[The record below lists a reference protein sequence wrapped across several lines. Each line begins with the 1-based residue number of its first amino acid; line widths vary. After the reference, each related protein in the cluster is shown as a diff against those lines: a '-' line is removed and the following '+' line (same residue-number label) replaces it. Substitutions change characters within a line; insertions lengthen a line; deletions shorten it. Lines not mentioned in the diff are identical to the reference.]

1 MTAFASRTAPKAR
14 PTSSTG
20 SEQSLQSRAAGLWQ
34 SITALG
40 RAMALATLLCVLAF
54 APTGWRELLA
64 GALLGVGM
72 LLLGL
77 LMSLGNLSC
86 SAETSL
92 DQGHLEVGGQAE
104 LILVLTNPGSRSTCR
119 GRIGLA
125 LGQGTVMAP
134 LPALTPGQ
142 SHQIRL
148 KLEARSRGVIDLG
161 PVTMEAGD
169 PLGLIRRRR
178 ILSGA
183 RKLYIHP
190 RTVALPPLEAGLER
204 DLEGDPG
211 PGIVDDDLEFHALRP
226 YVPGDDIKR
235 VHWLS
240 TARAGT
246 LMVRQY
252 EPTLRTRI
260 KLILDGQAISY
271 RSADEFELAVEI
283 YASLG
288 CRCLLDGRRLQAL
301 APEPDDPDAHGTTT
315 LPTEDPRSFLDACSA
330 IRPRQDS
337 YDKPD
342 LADAPEQTSLI
353 ILVTGPL
360 GDRQPSVL
368 ADGSAQ
374 NASPVMLLAADLD
387 AHPSLQMQPGLVSAV
402 VGNRKDLPIL
412 LENQP

>member
-1 MTAFASRTAPKAR
+1 MTAFARRPAPEEIPASSAGSRQGMRAQTAD
-14 PTSSTG
+14 
-20 SEQSLQSRAAGLWQ
+20 LWK
-34 SITALG
+34 SVTALG
-40 RAMALATLLCVLAF
+40 RAMALAALLCALAF
-54 APTGWRELLA
+54 VPTGWRELLA
-64 GALLGVGM
+64 GALLGAGM

-104 LILVLTNPGSRSTCR
+104 LILVLTNPGSRSTRR

-125 LGQGTVMAP
+125 LGQGAVMAP
-134 LPALTPGQ
+134 LPALAPGQ

-169 PLGLIRRRR
+169 PLGIIRRRR
-178 ILSGA
+178 ILAGA

-226 YVPGDDIKR
+226 YAPGDDMKR

-252 EPTLRTRI
+252 EPTLRTRTE
-260 KLILDGQAISY
+260 LILDGQAASY
-271 RSADEFELAVEI
+271 RNADEFELAVAI

-288 CRCLLDGRRLQAL
+288 CRCLLDGHRLQAL
-301 APEPDDPDAHGTTT
+301 APEPDNSDTHGTI

-330 IRPRQDS
+330 IHPRQDG
-337 YDKPD
+337 YDLLD
-342 LADAPEQTSLI
+342 RTDASKQISLT
-353 ILVTGPL
+353 ILVTGSL
-360 GDRQPSVL
+360 SDCQPSAL
-368 ADGSAQ
+368 MGESAQ
-374 NASPVMLLAADLD
+374 SASPVMLLAADLD
-387 AHPSLQMQPGLVSAV
+387 AHPSLQAQPGLVNTVLGSI
-402 VGNRKDLPIL
+402 RDLPIL

>member
-1 MTAFASRTAPKAR
+1 MTAFARRPAPEMRPASSAKSRQGIRAQTAD
-14 PTSSTG
+14 
-20 SEQSLQSRAAGLWQ
+20 LWQ
-34 SITALG
+34 SVTALG
-40 RAMALATLLCVLAF
+40 RAMALAALVCALAF
-54 APTGWRELLA
+54 VPTGWRELLA
-64 GALLGVGM
+64 GVLLGVGM

-104 LILVLTNPGSRSTCR
+104 LVLVLTNPGNRSTRR

-125 LGQGTVMAP
+125 LGQAAVMAP
-134 LPALTPGQ
+134 LPALAPGQ

-178 ILSGA
+178 ILAGT

-226 YVPGDDIKR
+226 YAPGDDMKR

-260 KLILDGQAISY
+260 ELILDGQAASY
-271 RSADEFELAVEI
+271 RNADEFELAVEI

-288 CRCLLDGRRLQAL
+288 CQCLLDGRRLQAL
-301 APEPDDPDAHGTTT
+301 APEPDDSDAHGTT

-330 IRPRQDS
+330 IHPRQGGYDS
-337 YDKPD
+337 LDRT
-342 LADAPEQTSLI
+342 DASERTSLT
-353 ILVTGPL
+353 ILVTGSM
-360 GDRQPSVL
+360 GDRQPSAL
-368 ADGSAQ
+368 MGESAQ
-374 NASPVMLLAADLD
+374 SASPVMLLAADLD
-387 AHPSLQMQPGLVSAV
+387 AHPSLQAQPGLVNAV
-402 VGNRKDLPIL
+402 LGSIRDLPIL

>member
-1 MTAFASRTAPKAR
+1 MTAFARRPAPDAR
-14 PTSSTG
+14 PASSA
-20 SEQSLQSRAAGLWQ
+20 ESRQGIRAQTADLWQ
-34 SITALG
+34 SVTALG
-40 RAMALATLLCVLAF
+40 WAMALAALVCALAF
-54 APTGWRELLA
+54 VPTGWRELLA
-64 GALLGVGM
+64 GVLLGVGM

-104 LILVLTNPGSRSTCR
+104 LVLVLTNPGNRSTRR
-119 GRIGLA
+119 GRIGLT
-125 LGQGTVMAP
+125 LGQAAVMAP
-134 LPALTPGQ
+134 LPALAPGQ
-142 SHQIRL
+142 NHQIRL

-178 ILSGA
+178 ILAGA

-226 YVPGDDIKR
+226 YAPGDDMKR

-252 EPTLRTRI
+252 EPTLRTRTE
-260 KLILDGQAISY
+260 LILDGQAASY
-271 RSADEFELAVEI
+271 RNADEFELAVEI

-288 CRCLLDGRRLQAL
+288 CRCLLDGRWLQAR
-301 APEPDDPDAHGTTT
+301 APEPDDSDAHGTT

-330 IRPRQDS
+330 IHPRQDG
-337 YDKPD
+337 YNLLDRI
-342 LADAPEQTSLI
+342 DASKQISLT
-353 ILVTGPL
+353 ILVTGSL
-360 GDRQPSVL
+360 GDHQSSTL
-368 ADGSAQ
+368 MGESAQ
-374 NASPVMLLAADLD
+374 SASPVMLLAADLD
-387 AHPSLQMQPGLVSAV
+387 AHPSLQTQPGLVNAV
-402 VGNRKDLPIL
+402 LGSIRDLPIL
-412 LENQP
+412 MENQP

>member
-1 MTAFASRTAPKAR
+1 MTAFARRPAPEMRPASSAESRQGIRAQTAD
-14 PTSSTG
+14 
-20 SEQSLQSRAAGLWQ
+20 LWQ
-34 SITALG
+34 SVTALG
-40 RAMALATLLCVLAF
+40 RAMALAALVCALAF
-54 APTGWRELLA
+54 VPTGWRELLA
-64 GALLGVGM
+64 GVLLGVGM

-92 DQGHLEVGGQAE
+92 NQGHLEVGGQAE
-104 LILVLTNPGSRSTCR
+104 LVLVLTNPGNRSTRR

-125 LGQGTVMAP
+125 LGQATVMAP
-134 LPALTPGQ
+134 LPALAPGQ
-142 SHQIRL
+142 NHQIRL

-169 PLGLIRRRR
+169 PFGLIRRRR
-178 ILSGA
+178 ILAGA

-226 YVPGDDIKR
+226 YAPGDDMKR

-252 EPTLRTRI
+252 EPTLRTRT
-260 KLILDGQAISY
+260 KLILDGQAASY
-271 RSADEFELAVEI
+271 RNADEFELAVEI
-283 YASLG
+283 YASMG
-288 CRCLLDGRRLQAL
+288 CQCLLDGRRLQAL
-301 APEPDDPDAHGTTT
+301 APEPDDSDAHGTT

-330 IRPRQDS
+330 IHPRQDG
-337 YDKPD
+337 YDLLD
-342 LADAPEQTSLI
+342 RTDASEQISLT
-353 ILVTGPL
+353 ILVTGST
-360 GDRQPSVL
+360 GDRQPSAL
-368 ADGSAQ
+368 MGESAQ
-374 NASPVMLLAADLD
+374 SASPVMLLAADLN
-387 AHPSLQMQPGLVSAV
+387 AHPSLQTQPGLVNAV
-402 VGNRKDLPIL
+402 LGSIRDLPIL
-412 LENQP
+412 LKNQP

>member
-1 MTAFASRTAPKAR
+1 MTAFARRPAPEAR
-14 PTSSTG
+14 PASSA
-20 SEQSLQSRAAGLWQ
+20 ESRQGIRAQTADLWQ
-34 SITALG
+34 SVTALG
-40 RAMALATLLCVLAF
+40 RAMALAALVCALAF
-54 APTGWRELLA
+54 VPTGWRELLA
-64 GALLGVGM
+64 GVLLGVGM

-92 DQGHLEVGGQAE
+92 DQGHLQVGGQAE
-104 LILVLTNPGSRSTCR
+104 LVLVLTNPGNRSTRR
-119 GRIGLA
+119 GRIGLT
-125 LGQGTVMAP
+125 LGQAAVMAP
-134 LPALTPGQ
+134 LPALAPGQ
-142 SHQIRL
+142 NHEIRL

-178 ILSGA
+178 ILAGA

-226 YVPGDDIKR
+226 YAPGDDMKR

-252 EPTLRTRI
+252 EPTLRTRTE
-260 KLILDGQAISY
+260 LILDGQAASY
-271 RSADEFELAVEI
+271 RNADEFELAVEI

-288 CRCLLDGRRLQAL
+288 CQCLLNGRRLQAL
-301 APEPDDPDAHGTTT
+301 APEPDDSDAHGTT

-330 IRPRQDS
+330 IHPRQGGYDS
-337 YDKPD
+337 LDRT
-342 LADAPEQTSLI
+342 DASERTGLT
-353 ILVTGPL
+353 ILVTGSL
-360 GDRQPSVL
+360 GDRQPSAL
-368 ADGSAQ
+368 MGESAQ
-374 NASPVMLLAADLD
+374 SASPVMLLAADLD
-387 AHPSLQMQPGLVSAV
+387 AHPSLQAQPGLVNAV
-402 VGNRKDLPIL
+402 LGSIRDLPIL

>member
-1 MTAFASRTAPKAR
+1 MTAFARRPAPDAR
-14 PTSSTG
+14 PASSA
-20 SEQSLQSRAAGLWQ
+20 ESRQDIRAQTADLWQ
-34 SITALG
+34 SVTALG
-40 RAMALATLLCVLAF
+40 WAMALAALVCALAF
-54 APTGWRELLA
+54 VPTGWRELLA
-64 GALLGVGM
+64 GVLLGVGM

-104 LILVLTNPGSRSTCR
+104 LVLVLTNPGNRSTRR
-119 GRIGLA
+119 GRIGLT
-125 LGQGTVMAP
+125 LGQAAVMAP
-134 LPALTPGQ
+134 LPALAPGQ

-178 ILSGA
+178 ILAGA

-226 YVPGDDIKR
+226 YAPGDDMKR

-252 EPTLRTRI
+252 EPTLRTRTE
-260 KLILDGQAISY
+260 LILDGQAASY
-271 RSADEFELAVEI
+271 RNADEFELAVEI

-288 CRCLLDGRRLQAL
+288 CQCLLDGRRLQAL
-301 APEPDDPDAHGTTT
+301 APEPEDSDAHGTT

-330 IRPRQDS
+330 IHPRQGGYDS
-337 YDKPD
+337 LDRT
-342 LADAPEQTSLI
+342 DASERTSLT
-353 ILVTGPL
+353 ILVTGSM
-360 GDRQPSVL
+360 GDRQPSAL
-368 ADGSAQ
+368 MGESTQ
-374 NASPVMLLAADLD
+374 SASPVILLAADLD
-387 AHPSLQMQPGLVSAV
+387 AHPSLQTQPGLVNAV
-402 VGNRKDLPIL
+402 LGSIRDLPIL

>member
-1 MTAFASRTAPKAR
+1 MTAFARRPAPEAR
-14 PTSSTG
+14 PASSAG
-20 SEQSLQSRAAGLWQ
+20 SRQDIRAQTADLWQ
-34 SITALG
+34 SVTALG
-40 RAMALATLLCVLAF
+40 RAMALAALVCALALV
-54 APTGWRELLA
+54 PTGWRELLA
-64 GALLGVGM
+64 GVLLGVGM

-92 DQGHLEVGGQAE
+92 NQGHLEVGGQAE
-104 LILVLTNPGSRSTCR
+104 LVLVLTNPGNRSTRR

-125 LGQGTVMAP
+125 LGQAAVMAP
-134 LPALTPGQ
+134 LPALAPGQ
-142 SHQIRL
+142 SHQIHL

-178 ILSGA
+178 ILAGA

-226 YVPGDDIKR
+226 YAPGDDMKR

-252 EPTLRTRI
+252 EPTLRTRTE
-260 KLILDGQAISY
+260 LILDGQAASY
-271 RSADEFELAVEI
+271 RNADEFELAVEI

-288 CRCLLDGRRLQAL
+288 CQCLLNGRRLQAL
-301 APEPDDPDAHGTTT
+301 APEPDDSDAHGTT

-330 IRPRQDS
+330 IHPRQGGYDS
-337 YDKPD
+337 LDRT
-342 LADAPEQTSLI
+342 DASERTSLT
-353 ILVTGPL
+353 ILVTGSM
-360 GDRQPSVL
+360 GDRQPSAL
-368 ADGSAQ
+368 MGESAQ
-374 NASPVMLLAADLD
+374 SASPVMLLAADLD
-387 AHPSLQMQPGLVSAV
+387 AHPSLQAQPGLVNAV
-402 VGNRKDLPIL
+402 LGSIRDLPIL

>member
-1 MTAFASRTAPKAR
+1 MTAFARRPAPEMRPASSAKSRQGIQAQTAD
-14 PTSSTG
+14 
-20 SEQSLQSRAAGLWQ
+20 LWQ
-34 SITALG
+34 SVTALG
-40 RAMALATLLCVLAF
+40 RSMALAAFVCALAF
-54 APTGWRELLA
+54 VPTGWRELLA
-64 GALLGVGM
+64 GVLLGVGM

-104 LILVLTNPGSRSTCR
+104 LVLVLTNPGNRSTRR
-119 GRIGLA
+119 GRIGLT
-125 LGQGTVMAP
+125 LGQAAVMAP
-134 LPALTPGQ
+134 LPALAPGQ

-178 ILSGA
+178 ILAGA

-226 YVPGDDIKR
+226 YAPGDDMKR

-252 EPTLRTRI
+252 EPTLRTRTE
-260 KLILDGQAISY
+260 LILDGQAASY
-271 RSADEFELAVEI
+271 RNADEFELAVEI

-288 CRCLLDGRRLQAL
+288 CQCLLDGRRLQAL
-301 APEPDDPDAHGTTT
+301 APEPEDSDAHGTT

-330 IRPRQDS
+330 IHPRQGGYDS
-337 YDKPD
+337 LDRTD
-342 LADAPEQTSLI
+342 VSEQTSLT
-353 ILVTGPL
+353 ILVTGSM
-360 GDRQPSVL
+360 GDRQPSAL
-368 ADGSAQ
+368 MGESAQ
-374 NASPVMLLAADLD
+374 SASPVMLLAADLD
-387 AHPSLQMQPGLVSAV
+387 AHPSLQAQPGLVNAV
-402 VGNRKDLPIL
+402 LGSIRDLPIL

>member
-1 MTAFASRTAPKAR
+1 MTAFARRPAPEMRPASSAKSRQGIQAQTAD
-14 PTSSTG
+14 
-20 SEQSLQSRAAGLWQ
+20 LWQ
-34 SITALG
+34 SVTALG
-40 RAMALATLLCVLAF
+40 RAMALAAFVCALAF
-54 APTGWRELLA
+54 VPTGWRELLA
-64 GALLGVGM
+64 GVLLGVGM

-104 LILVLTNPGSRSTCR
+104 LVLVLTNPGNRSTRR
-119 GRIGLA
+119 GRIGLT
-125 LGQGTVMAP
+125 LGQAAVMAP
-134 LPALTPGQ
+134 LPALAPGQ
-142 SHQIRL
+142 SHRIRL

-178 ILSGA
+178 ILAGA

-226 YVPGDDIKR
+226 YAPGDDMKR

-252 EPTLRTRI
+252 EPTLRTRTE
-260 KLILDGQAISY
+260 LILDGQVASY
-271 RSADEFELAVEI
+271 RNADEFELAVEI

-288 CRCLLDGRRLQAL
+288 CQCLLDGRRLQAL
-301 APEPDDPDAHGTTT
+301 APEPDDSDAHGTT

-330 IRPRQDS
+330 IHPRQGGYDS
-337 YDKPD
+337 LDRT
-342 LADAPEQTSLI
+342 DASERTSLT
-353 ILVTGPL
+353 ILVTGSM
-360 GDRQPSVL
+360 GDRQPSAL
-368 ADGSAQ
+368 MGESAQ
-374 NASPVMLLAADLD
+374 SASPVMLLAADLD
-387 AHPSLQMQPGLVSAV
+387 AHPSLQAQPGLVNAV
-402 VGNRKDLPIL
+402 LGSIRDLPIL

>member
-1 MTAFASRTAPKAR
+1 MTAFARRPAPEAR
-14 PTSSTG
+14 PASSAG
-20 SEQSLQSRAAGLWQ
+20 SRQDIRAQTADLWQ
-34 SITALG
+34 SVTALG
-40 RAMALATLLCVLAF
+40 RAMALAALVCALAF
-54 APTGWRELLA
+54 VPTGWRELLA
-64 GALLGVGM
+64 GVLLGVGM

-92 DQGHLEVGGQAE
+92 NQGHLEVGGQAE
-104 LILVLTNPGSRSTCR
+104 LVLVLTNPGNRSTRR

-125 LGQGTVMAP
+125 LGQAAVMAP
-134 LPALTPGQ
+134 LPALAPGQ

-178 ILSGA
+178 ILAGA

-226 YVPGDDIKR
+226 YAPGDDMKR

-252 EPTLRTRI
+252 EPTLRTRTE
-260 KLILDGQAISY
+260 LILDGQAASY
-271 RSADEFELAVEI
+271 RNADEFELAVEI

-288 CRCLLDGRRLQAL
+288 CQCLLDGRRLQAL
-301 APEPDDPDAHGTTT
+301 AQEPDNSDTHGTI

-330 IRPRQDS
+330 IHPRQDG
-337 YDKPD
+337 YDLLD
-342 LADAPEQTSLI
+342 RTDASKQISLT
-353 ILVTGPL
+353 ILVTGSL
-360 GDRQPSVL
+360 SDCQPSAL
-368 ADGSAQ
+368 MGESAQ
-374 NASPVMLLAADLD
+374 SASPVMLLAADLD
-387 AHPSLQMQPGLVSAV
+387 AHPSLQAQPGLVNAV
-402 VGNRKDLPIL
+402 LGSIRDLPIL

>member
-1 MTAFASRTAPKAR
+1 MTAFARRPAPEMRPASSAKSRQGIRAQTAD
-14 PTSSTG
+14 
-20 SEQSLQSRAAGLWQ
+20 LWQ
-34 SITALG
+34 SVTALG
-40 RAMALATLLCVLAF
+40 RAMALAALVCALAF
-54 APTGWRELLA
+54 VPTGWRELLA
-64 GALLGVGM
+64 GVLLGVGM

-92 DQGHLEVGGQAE
+92 SQGHLEVGGQGE
-104 LILVLTNPGSRSTCR
+104 LVLVLTNPGNRSTRR

-125 LGQGTVMAP
+125 LGQAAVMAP
-134 LPALTPGQ
+134 LPALAPGQ

-178 ILSGA
+178 ILAGA

-226 YVPGDDIKR
+226 YAPGDDMKR

-252 EPTLRTRI
+252 EPTLRTRTE
-260 KLILDGQAISY
+260 LILDGQAASY
-271 RSADEFELAVEI
+271 RNADEFELAVEI

-288 CRCLLDGRRLQAL
+288 CQCLLDGRRLQAL
-301 APEPDDPDAHGTTT
+301 APEPDDSDAHGTT

-330 IRPRQDS
+330 IHPRQDG
-337 YDKPD
+337 YDSLD
-342 LADAPEQTSLI
+342 RTDASERTSLT
-353 ILVTGPL
+353 ILVTGSM
-360 GDRQPSVL
+360 GDRQPSAL
-368 ADGSAQ
+368 MGESAQ
-374 NASPVMLLAADLD
+374 SASPVMLLAADLD
-387 AHPSLQMQPGLVSAV
+387 AHPSLQAQPGLVNAV
-402 VGNRKDLPIL
+402 LGSIRDLPIL
-412 LENQP
+412 MENQP

>member
-1 MTAFASRTAPKAR
+1 MTAFARRPAPEAR
-14 PTSSTG
+14 PASSA
-20 SEQSLQSRAAGLWQ
+20 ESRQGIRAQTADLWQ
-34 SITALG
+34 SVTALG
-40 RAMALATLLCVLAF
+40 RAMALAALVCALAF
-54 APTGWRELLA
+54 VPTGWRELLA
-64 GALLGVGM
+64 GVLLGVGM

-104 LILVLTNPGSRSTCR
+104 LVLVLTNPGNRSTRR
-119 GRIGLA
+119 GRIGLT
-125 LGQGTVMAP
+125 LGQAAVMAP
-134 LPALTPGQ
+134 LPALAPGQ
-142 SHQIRL
+142 NHQMRL

-178 ILSGA
+178 ILTGA

-226 YVPGDDIKR
+226 YAPGDDMKR

-252 EPTLRTRI
+252 EPTLRTRTE
-260 KLILDGQAISY
+260 LILDGQAASY
-271 RSADEFELAVEI
+271 RNADEFELAVEI

-288 CRCLLDGRRLQAL
+288 CRCLLDGRWLQAR
-301 APEPDDPDAHGTTT
+301 APEPDDSDAHGTT

-330 IRPRQDS
+330 IHPRQDG
-337 YDKPD
+337 YDSLD
-342 LADAPEQTSLI
+342 RTDASKQISLT
-353 ILVTGPL
+353 ILVTGSL
-360 GDRQPSVL
+360 GDHQSSTL
-368 ADGSAQ
+368 MGESAQ
-374 NASPVMLLAADLD
+374 SASPVMLLAADLD
-387 AHPSLQMQPGLVSAV
+387 AHPSLQTQPGLVNAV
-402 VGNRKDLPIL
+402 LGSIRDLPIL

>member
-1 MTAFASRTAPKAR
+1 MTAFARRPAQEAR
-14 PTSSTG
+14 PASSTG
-20 SEQSLQSRAAGLWQ
+20 ARQDLRAQAADLWQ
-34 SITALG
+34 SVTALG
-40 RAMALATLLCVLAF
+40 WAMALAALICALAF
-54 APTGWRELLA
+54 VPTGWRELLA
-64 GALLGVGM
+64 GVLLGAGM

-86 SAETSL
+86 SAETRL

-104 LILVLTNPGSRSTCR
+104 LVLVLTNPGSHPTRH

-125 LGQGTVMAP
+125 LCQGTVMAP
-134 LPALTPGQ
+134 LPALAPGQ

-178 ILSGA
+178 ILAGA

-211 PGIVDDDLEFHALRP
+211 SGIVDDDLEFHALRP
-226 YVPGDDIKR
+226 YAPGDDMKR

-252 EPTLRTRI
+252 EPTLRTRTE
-260 KLILDGQAISY
+260 LILDGQATSY
-271 RSADEFELAVEI
+271 RNADEFELAVEI

-288 CRCLLDGRRLQAL
+288 CQCLLDGRRLQAL
-301 APEPDDPDAHGTTT
+301 APEPDDSDAHGTT

-330 IRPRQDS
+330 IHPRQDG
-337 YDKPD
+337 YDSLD
-342 LADAPEQTSLI
+342 RTDACERTSLT
-353 ILVTGPL
+353 ILVTGSM
-360 GDRQPSVL
+360 GDRQPSAL
-368 ADGSAQ
+368 MGESAQ
-374 NASPVMLLAADLD
+374 SASPVMLLAADLD
-387 AHPSLQMQPGLVSAV
+387 AHPSLQAQPGLVNAV
-402 VGNRKDLPIL
+402 LGSIRDLPIL

>member
-1 MTAFASRTAPKAR
+1 MTALARRPAPDAR
-14 PTSSTG
+14 PASSA
-20 SEQSLQSRAAGLWQ
+20 ESRQGIRAQTADLWQ
-34 SITALG
+34 SVTALG
-40 RAMALATLLCVLAF
+40 WAMALAALVCALAF
-54 APTGWRELLA
+54 VPTGWRELLA
-64 GALLGVGM
+64 GVLLGVGM

-104 LILVLTNPGSRSTCR
+104 LVLVLTNPGNRSTRR
-119 GRIGLA
+119 GRIGLT
-125 LGQGTVMAP
+125 LGQAAVMAP
-134 LPALTPGQ
+134 LPALAPGQ
-142 SHQIRL
+142 NHQIRL

-178 ILSGA
+178 ILAGA

-226 YVPGDDIKR
+226 YAPGDDMKR

-252 EPTLRTRI
+252 EPTLRTRTE
-260 KLILDGQAISY
+260 LILDGQAASY
-271 RSADEFELAVEI
+271 RNADEFELAVEI

-288 CRCLLDGRRLQAL
+288 CRCLLDGRRLQAR
-301 APEPDDPDAHGTTT
+301 APEPDDSDAHGTT

-330 IRPRQDS
+330 IHPRQDG
-337 YDKPD
+337 YDLLD
-342 LADAPEQTSLI
+342 RIDASKQISLT
-353 ILVTGPL
+353 ILVTGSL
-360 GDRQPSVL
+360 GDHQSSTL
-368 ADGSAQ
+368 MGESAQ
-374 NASPVMLLAADLD
+374 SASPVMLLAADLD
-387 AHPSLQMQPGLVSAV
+387 AHPSLQTQPGLVNAV
-402 VGNRKDLPIL
+402 LGSIRDLPIL

>member
-1 MTAFASRTAPKAR
+1 MTAFARQPAPEMRTA
-14 PTSSTG
+14 SSAG
-20 SEQSLQSRAAGLWQ
+20 SRQDIRAQTADLWQ
-34 SITALG
+34 SVTALG
-40 RAMALATLLCVLAF
+40 RAMALAALVCALAF
-54 APTGWRELLA
+54 VPTGWRELLA
-64 GALLGVGM
+64 GVLLGVGM

-104 LILVLTNPGSRSTCR
+104 LVLVLTNPGNRSTRR

-125 LGQGTVMAP
+125 LGQRAVMAP
-134 LPALTPGQ
+134 LPALAPGQ

-178 ILSGA
+178 ILAGA

-226 YVPGDDIKR
+226 YAPGDDMKR

-252 EPTLRTRI
+252 EPTLRTKT
-260 KLILDGQAISY
+260 KLILDGQAASY
-271 RSADEFELAVEI
+271 RNADEFELAVEI

-288 CRCLLDGRRLQAL
+288 CQCLLNGRRLQAL
-301 APEPDDPDAHGTTT
+301 APEPDDSDAHGTT
-315 LPTEDPRSFLDACSA
+315 LPPEDPRSFLDACSA
-330 IRPRQDS
+330 IHPRQGGYDS
-337 YDKPD
+337 LDRT
-342 LADAPEQTSLI
+342 DASERTSLT
-353 ILVTGPL
+353 ILVTGSL
-360 GDRQPSVL
+360 GDHQSSAL
-368 ADGSAQ
+368 MGESAQ
-374 NASPVMLLAADLD
+374 SASPVMLLAADLD
-387 AHPSLQMQPGLVSAV
+387 AHPSLQTQPGLVNAV
-402 VGNRKDLPIL
+402 LGSIRDLPIL

>member
-1 MTAFASRTAPKAR
+1 MTAFARRPAPEAR
-14 PTSSTG
+14 PASSA
-20 SEQSLQSRAAGLWQ
+20 ESRQGIQAQTADLWQ
-34 SITALG
+34 SVTALG
-40 RAMALATLLCVLAF
+40 RAMALAALVCALAF
-54 APTGWRELLA
+54 VPTGWRELLA
-64 GALLGVGM
+64 GVLLGVGM

-92 DQGHLEVGGQAE
+92 NQGHLEVGGQAE
-104 LILVLTNPGSRSTCR
+104 LVLVLTNPGNRSTRR

-125 LGQGTVMAP
+125 LGQAAVMAP
-134 LPALTPGQ
+134 LPALAPGQ

-169 PLGLIRRRR
+169 PFGLIRRRR
-178 ILSGA
+178 ILAGA

-226 YVPGDDIKR
+226 YAPGDDMKR

-252 EPTLRTRI
+252 EPTLRTRTE
-260 KLILDGQAISY
+260 LILDGQAASY
-271 RSADEFELAVEI
+271 RNADEFELAVEI

-288 CRCLLDGRRLQAL
+288 CQCLLDGRRLQAL
-301 APEPDDPDAHGTTT
+301 APEPEDSDAHGTT

-330 IRPRQDS
+330 IHPRQGG
-337 YDKPD
+337 YDLLD
-342 LADAPEQTSLI
+342 QTDASKQISLT
-353 ILVTGPL
+353 ILVTGSL
-360 GDRQPSVL
+360 GDRQPSAL
-368 ADGSAQ
+368 MDESTQ
-374 NASPVMLLAADLD
+374 SASPVMLLAADLD
-387 AHPSLQMQPGLVSAV
+387 AQPSLQAQPGLVNAV
-402 VGNRKDLPIL
+402 LGSIRDLPIL

>member
-1 MTAFASRTAPKAR
+1 MTAFARRPAPEAR
-14 PTSSTG
+14 PASSAK
-20 SEQSLQSRAAGLWQ
+20 SRQGIRAQTADLWQ
-34 SITALG
+34 SVTALG
-40 RAMALATLLCVLAF
+40 RAMALAALVCALAF
-54 APTGWRELLA
+54 VPTGWRELLA
-64 GALLGVGM
+64 GALLGAGM

-104 LILVLTNPGSRSTCR
+104 LILVLTNPGSRSTRR
-119 GRIGLA
+119 GRIVLA
-125 LGQGTVMAP
+125 LGQGAVMAP
-134 LPALTPGQ
+134 LPALAPGQ

-169 PLGLIRRRR
+169 PLGLIRRCR
-178 ILSGA
+178 ILAGA

-226 YVPGDDIKR
+226 YAPGDDMKR

-252 EPTLRTRI
+252 EPTLRTRTE
-260 KLILDGQAISY
+260 LILDGQAASY
-271 RSADEFELAVEI
+271 RNADEFELAVAI

-288 CRCLLDGRRLQAL
+288 CRCLLDGHRLQAL
-301 APEPDDPDAHGTTT
+301 APEPDNSDTHGTI

-330 IRPRQDS
+330 IHPRQDG
-337 YDKPD
+337 YDLLD
-342 LADAPEQTSLI
+342 RTDASKQISLT
-353 ILVTGPL
+353 ILVTGSL
-360 GDRQPSVL
+360 SDCQPSAL
-368 ADGSAQ
+368 MGESAQ
-374 NASPVMLLAADLD
+374 SASPVMLLAADLD
-387 AHPSLQMQPGLVSAV
+387 AHPSLQAQPGLVNAV
-402 VGNRKDLPIL
+402 LGSIRDLPIL

>member
-1 MTAFASRTAPKAR
+1 MTAFARQPAPEMRTA
-14 PTSSTG
+14 SSAG
-20 SEQSLQSRAAGLWQ
+20 SRQDIRAQTADLWQ
-34 SITALG
+34 SVTALG
-40 RAMALATLLCVLAF
+40 RDMALAVLVCALAF
-54 APTGWRELLA
+54 VPTGWRELLA
-64 GALLGVGM
+64 GVLLGVGM

-86 SAETSL
+86 SAEMSL

-104 LILVLTNPGSRSTCR
+104 LVLVLTNPGNRSTRR
-119 GRIGLA
+119 GRIGLT
-125 LGQGTVMAP
+125 LGQAAVMAP
-134 LPALTPGQ
+134 LPALAPGQ
-142 SHQIRL
+142 NHQIRL

-178 ILSGA
+178 ILAGA

-226 YVPGDDIKR
+226 YAPGDDMKR

-252 EPTLRTRI
+252 EPTLRTRTE
-260 KLILDGQAISY
+260 LILDGQATSY
-271 RSADEFELAVEI
+271 RNADEFELAVEI

-288 CRCLLDGRRLQAL
+288 CRCLLDGRRLQAR
-301 APEPDDPDAHGTTT
+301 APEPDDSDAHGTT

-330 IRPRQDS
+330 IHPRQDG
-337 YDKPD
+337 YDLLD
-342 LADAPEQTSLI
+342 RTDASERTSLT
-353 ILVTGPL
+353 ILVTGSM
-360 GDRQPSVL
+360 GDRQPSAL
-368 ADGSAQ
+368 MGESAQ
-374 NASPVMLLAADLD
+374 SASPVMLLAADLD
-387 AHPSLQMQPGLVSAV
+387 AHPSLQAQPGLVNAV
-402 VGNRKDLPIL
+402 LGSIRDLPIL

>member
-1 MTAFASRTAPKAR
+1 MTAFARRPAPDAR
-14 PTSSTG
+14 PASSA
-20 SEQSLQSRAAGLWQ
+20 ESRQGIRAQTADLWQ
-34 SITALG
+34 SVTALG
-40 RAMALATLLCVLAF
+40 WAMALAALVCALAF
-54 APTGWRELLA
+54 VPTGWRELLA
-64 GALLGVGM
+64 GVLLGVGM

-92 DQGHLEVGGQAE
+92 NQGHLEVGGQAE
-104 LILVLTNPGSRSTCR
+104 LVLVLTNPGNRSTRR
-119 GRIGLA
+119 GRIGLT
-125 LGQGTVMAP
+125 LGQAAVMAP
-134 LPALTPGQ
+134 LPALAPGQ
-142 SHQIRL
+142 NHQIRL

-178 ILSGA
+178 ILTGA

-226 YVPGDDIKR
+226 YAPGDDMKR

-252 EPTLRTRI
+252 EPTLRTRTE
-260 KLILDGQAISY
+260 LILDGQAASY
-271 RSADEFELAVEI
+271 RNADEFELAVEI

-288 CRCLLDGRRLQAL
+288 CRCLLDGRRLQAR
-301 APEPDDPDAHGTTT
+301 APEPDDSDAHGTT

-330 IRPRQDS
+330 IHPRQGGYDS
-337 YDKPD
+337 LDRT
-342 LADAPEQTSLI
+342 DASEQTSLT
-353 ILVTGPL
+353 ILVTGSM
-360 GDRQPSVL
+360 GDRQPSAL
-368 ADGSAQ
+368 MGESAQ
-374 NASPVMLLAADLD
+374 SASSVMLLAADLD
-387 AHPSLQMQPGLVSAV
+387 AHPSLQAQPGLVNAV
-402 VGNRKDLPIL
+402 LGSIRDLPIL

>member
-1 MTAFASRTAPKAR
+1 MTAFARRPAPEEIPASSAGSRQGMRAQTAD
-14 PTSSTG
+14 
-20 SEQSLQSRAAGLWQ
+20 LWK
-34 SITALG
+34 SVTALG
-40 RAMALATLLCVLAF
+40 RAMALAALLCALAF
-54 APTGWRELLA
+54 VPTGWRELLA
-64 GALLGVGM
+64 GALLGAGM

-104 LILVLTNPGSRSTCR
+104 LVLVLTNPGNRSTRR

-125 LGQGTVMAP
+125 LGQAAVMAP
-134 LPALTPGQ
+134 LPALAPGQ

-178 ILSGA
+178 ILAGA

-226 YVPGDDIKR
+226 YAPGDDMKR

-252 EPTLRTRI
+252 EPTLRTRTE
-260 KLILDGQAISY
+260 LILDGQAASY
-271 RSADEFELAVEI
+271 RNADEFELAVAI

-288 CRCLLDGRRLQAL
+288 CRCLLDGHRLQAL
-301 APEPDDPDAHGTTT
+301 APEPDNSDTPGTI

-330 IRPRQDS
+330 IHPRQDG
-337 YDKPD
+337 YDLLD
-342 LADAPEQTSLI
+342 RTDASKQISLT
-353 ILVTGPL
+353 ILVTGSL
-360 GDRQPSVL
+360 SDCQPSAL
-368 ADGSAQ
+368 MGESAQ
-374 NASPVMLLAADLD
+374 SASPVMLLAADLD
-387 AHPSLQMQPGLVSAV
+387 AHPSLQAQPGLVNAV
-402 VGNRKDLPIL
+402 LGSIRDLPIL

>member
-1 MTAFASRTAPKAR
+1 MTAFARQPAPEMRTA
-14 PTSSTG
+14 SSAG
-20 SEQSLQSRAAGLWQ
+20 SRQGIRAQTADLWQ
-34 SITALG
+34 SVTALG
-40 RAMALATLLCVLAF
+40 RAMALAAFVCALAF
-54 APTGWRELLA
+54 VPTGWRELLA
-64 GALLGVGM
+64 GVLLGVGM

-104 LILVLTNPGSRSTCR
+104 LVLVLTNPGNRSTRR
-119 GRIGLA
+119 GRVGLT
-125 LGQGTVMAP
+125 LGQAAVMAP
-134 LPALTPGQ
+134 LPALAPGQ

-178 ILSGA
+178 ILAGA

-226 YVPGDDIKR
+226 YAPGDDMKR

-252 EPTLRTRI
+252 EPTLRT
-260 KLILDGQAISY
+260 KTELILDGQAASY
-271 RSADEFELAVEI
+271 RNADEFELAVEI

-288 CRCLLDGRRLQAL
+288 CQCLLDGRRLQAL
-301 APEPDDPDAHGTTT
+301 APEPEDSDAHGTT

-330 IRPRQDS
+330 IHPRQGGYDS
-337 YDKPD
+337 LDRTD
-342 LADAPEQTSLI
+342 VSEQTSLT
-353 ILVTGPL
+353 ILVTGSM
-360 GDRQPSVL
+360 GNRQPSAL
-368 ADGSAQ
+368 MGESAQ
-374 NASPVMLLAADLD
+374 SASPVMLLAADLD
-387 AHPSLQMQPGLVSAV
+387 AHPSLQAQPGLVNAV
-402 VGNRKDLPIL
+402 LGSIRDLPIL

>member
-1 MTAFASRTAPKAR
+1 MTAFARRPAPEAR
-14 PTSSTG
+14 PASSAK
-20 SEQSLQSRAAGLWQ
+20 SRQGIRAQTADLWQ
-34 SITALG
+34 SVTALG
-40 RAMALATLLCVLAF
+40 RAMALAALVCALAF
-54 APTGWRELLA
+54 VPTGWRELLA
-64 GALLGVGM
+64 GVLLGVGM

-92 DQGHLEVGGQAE
+92 NQGHLEVGGQAE
-104 LILVLTNPGSRSTCR
+104 LVLVLTNPGNRSTRR

-125 LGQGTVMAP
+125 LGQAAVMAP
-134 LPALTPGQ
+134 LPALAPGQ

-169 PLGLIRRRR
+169 PFGLIRRRR
-178 ILSGA
+178 ILAGA

-226 YVPGDDIKR
+226 YAPGDDMKR

-252 EPTLRTRI
+252 EPTLRTRTE
-260 KLILDGQAISY
+260 LILDGQAASY
-271 RSADEFELAVEI
+271 RNADEFELAVEI

-288 CRCLLDGRRLQAL
+288 CQCLLDGRRLQAL
-301 APEPDDPDAHGTTT
+301 APEPEDSDAHGTT

-330 IRPRQDS
+330 IHPRQGG
-337 YDKPD
+337 YDLLD
-342 LADAPEQTSLI
+342 QTDASKQTSLT
-353 ILVTGPL
+353 ILVTGSL
-360 GDRQPSVL
+360 GDRQPSAL
-368 ADGSAQ
+368 MDESTQ
-374 NASPVMLLAADLD
+374 SASPVMLLTADLD
-387 AHPSLQMQPGLVSAV
+387 AHPSLQAQPGLVNAV
-402 VGNRKDLPIL
+402 LGSIRDLPIL

>member
-1 MTAFASRTAPKAR
+1 MTAFARRPAPEMRPASSAKSRQGIRAQTAD
-14 PTSSTG
+14 
-20 SEQSLQSRAAGLWQ
+20 LWQ
-34 SITALG
+34 SVTALG
-40 RAMALATLLCVLAF
+40 RAMALAALVCALAF
-54 APTGWRELLA
+54 VPTGWRELLA
-64 GALLGVGM
+64 GVLLGVGM

-104 LILVLTNPGSRSTCR
+104 LVLVLTNPGNRSTRR

-125 LGQGTVMAP
+125 LGQATVMAP
-134 LPALTPGQ
+134 LPALAPGQ

-178 ILSGA
+178 ILAGA

-211 PGIVDDDLEFHALRP
+211 SGIVDDDLEFHALRP
-226 YVPGDDIKR
+226 YAPGDDMKR
-235 VHWLS
+235 VHWVS

-252 EPTLRTRI
+252 EPTLRTRTE
-260 KLILDGQAISY
+260 LILDGQAASY
-271 RSADEFELAVEI
+271 RNADEFELAVEI

-288 CRCLLDGRRLQAL
+288 CQCLLDGRRLQAL
-301 APEPDDPDAHGTTT
+301 APEPDNSDTHGTI

-330 IRPRQDS
+330 IHPRQDG
-337 YDKPD
+337 YDLLD
-342 LADAPEQTSLI
+342 RTDASKQISLT
-353 ILVTGPL
+353 ILVTGSL
-360 GDRQPSVL
+360 SDCQPSAL
-368 ADGSAQ
+368 MGESAQ
-374 NASPVMLLAADLD
+374 SASPVMLLAANLD
-387 AHPSLQMQPGLVSAV
+387 AHPSLQAQPGLVNAV
-402 VGNRKDLPIL
+402 LGSIRDLPIL

>member
-1 MTAFASRTAPKAR
+1 MTAFARRPAPDAR
-14 PTSSTG
+14 PASSA
-20 SEQSLQSRAAGLWQ
+20 ESRQGIRAQTADLWQ
-34 SITALG
+34 SVTALG
-40 RAMALATLLCVLAF
+40 WAMALAVLVCALAF
-54 APTGWRELLA
+54 VPTGWRELLA
-64 GALLGVGM
+64 GVLLGVGM

-104 LILVLTNPGSRSTCR
+104 LVLVLTNPGNRSTRR
-119 GRIGLA
+119 GRIGLT
-125 LGQGTVMAP
+125 LGQAAVMAP
-134 LPALTPGQ
+134 FPALAPGQ
-142 SHQIRL
+142 NHQIRL

-161 PVTMEAGD
+161 PVTIEAGD

-178 ILSGA
+178 ILAGA
-183 RKLYIHP
+183 RKLSIHP
-190 RTVALPPLEAGLER
+190 RTVALPPFEAGLER

-226 YVPGDDIKR
+226 YAPGDDMKR

-252 EPTLRTRI
+252 EPTLRTRTE
-260 KLILDGQAISY
+260 LILDGQATSY
-271 RSADEFELAVEI
+271 RNADEFELAVEI

-288 CRCLLDGRRLQAL
+288 CRCLLDGRRLQAR
-301 APEPDDPDAHGTTT
+301 APEPDDSDAHGTT

-330 IRPRQDS
+330 IHPRQDG
-337 YDKPD
+337 YDLLD
-342 LADAPEQTSLI
+342 RIDASKQISLT
-353 ILVTGPL
+353 ILVTGSL
-360 GDRQPSVL
+360 GDHQSSTL
-368 ADGSAQ
+368 MGESAQ
-374 NASPVMLLAADLD
+374 SASPAMLLAADLD
-387 AHPSLQMQPGLVSAV
+387 AHPSLQTQPGLVNAV
-402 VGNRKDLPIL
+402 LGSIRDLPIL

>member
-1 MTAFASRTAPKAR
+1 MTAFASRPALKAR
-14 PTSSTG
+14 PASSTG
-20 SEQSLQSRAAGLWQ
+20 SRQSLRSRAADLWQ

-40 RAMALATLLCVLAF
+40 RAMALAALLCALAF
-54 APTGWRELLA
+54 VPTGWRELLA
-64 GALLGVGM
+64 GALLGAGM
-72 LLLGL
+72 LLFGL
-77 LMSLGNLSC
+77 LTSLGNLSC
-86 SAETSL
+86 NAETSL
-92 DQGHLEVGGQAE
+92 NQGHLEVGGQAE
-104 LILVLTNPGSRSTCR
+104 LVLVLTNPGRRSTRR

-125 LGQGTVMAP
+125 LGQGTVIAP
-134 LPALTPGQ
+134 LPALAPGQ

-178 ILSGA
+178 ILADA

-190 RTVALPPLEAGLER
+190 RTVSLPHLEAGLER

-226 YVPGDDIKR
+226 YAPGDDMKR

-252 EPTLRTRI
+252 EPTLRTRTE
-260 KLILDGQAISY
+260 LILDGQAASY
-271 RSADEFELAVEI
+271 RNADEFELAVEI

-288 CRCLLDGRRLQAL
+288 CRCLLDGRRLRAL
-301 APEPDDPDAHGTTT
+301 APEPDNSGAHGTT

-330 IRPRQDS
+330 IHPRQDG
-337 YDKPD
+337 YDLLD
-342 LADAPEQTSLI
+342 RTDACEQISLT
-353 ILVTGPL
+353 ILVTGSL
-360 GDRQPSVL
+360 GDRQPSAL
-368 ADGSAQ
+368 MGESAQ
-374 NASPVMLLAADLD
+374 SASPVMLLAADLD
-387 AHPSLQMQPGLVSAV
+387 AHPSLQTQPGLVNAV
-402 VGNRKDLPIL
+402 LGSIRDLPFL

>member
-1 MTAFASRTAPKAR
+1 MTAFARRPAPEAR
-14 PTSSTG
+14 PASSAK
-20 SEQSLQSRAAGLWQ
+20 SRQGIRAQTADLWQ
-34 SITALG
+34 SVTALG
-40 RAMALATLLCVLAF
+40 RAMALAALVCALAF
-54 APTGWRELLA
+54 VPTGWRELLA
-64 GALLGVGM
+64 GVLLGVGM

-92 DQGHLEVGGQAE
+92 NQGHLEVGGQAE
-104 LILVLTNPGSRSTCR
+104 LVLVLTNPGNRSTRR

-125 LGQGTVMAP
+125 LGQAAVMAP
-134 LPALTPGQ
+134 LPALAPGQ

-169 PLGLIRRRR
+169 PFGLIRRRR
-178 ILSGA
+178 ILAGA

-226 YVPGDDIKR
+226 YAPGDDMKR

-246 LMVRQY
+246 LMIRQY
-252 EPTLRTRI
+252 EPTLRTRTE
-260 KLILDGQAISY
+260 LILDGQAASY
-271 RSADEFELAVEI
+271 RNADEFELAVEI

-288 CRCLLDGRRLQAL
+288 CQCLLDGRRLQAL
-301 APEPDDPDAHGTTT
+301 APEPEDSDAHGTT

-330 IRPRQDS
+330 IHPRQGG
-337 YDKPD
+337 YDLLD
-342 LADAPEQTSLI
+342 QTDASKQTSLT
-353 ILVTGPL
+353 ILVTGSL
-360 GDRQPSVL
+360 GDRQPSAL
-368 ADGSAQ
+368 MDESTQ
-374 NASPVMLLAADLD
+374 SASPVMLLTADLD
-387 AHPSLQMQPGLVSAV
+387 AHPSLQAQPGLVNAV
-402 VGNRKDLPIL
+402 LGSIRDLPIL

>member
-1 MTAFASRTAPKAR
+1 MTAFARRPAPEAR
-14 PTSSTG
+14 PASSAK
-20 SEQSLQSRAAGLWQ
+20 SRQGIRAQTADLWQ
-34 SITALG
+34 SVTALG
-40 RAMALATLLCVLAF
+40 RAMALAALVCALAF
-54 APTGWRELLA
+54 VPTGWRELLA
-64 GALLGVGM
+64 GVLLGVGM

-92 DQGHLEVGGQAE
+92 NQGHLEVGGQAE
-104 LILVLTNPGSRSTCR
+104 LVLVLTNPGNRSTRR

-125 LGQGTVMAP
+125 LGQAAVMAP
-134 LPALTPGQ
+134 LPALAPGQ

-169 PLGLIRRRR
+169 PFGLIRRRR
-178 ILSGA
+178 ILAGA

-226 YVPGDDIKR
+226 YAPGDDMKR

-252 EPTLRTRI
+252 EPTLRTRTE
-260 KLILDGQAISY
+260 LILDGQAASY
-271 RSADEFELAVEI
+271 RNADEFELAVEI

-288 CRCLLDGRRLQAL
+288 CQCLLDGRRLQAL
-301 APEPDDPDAHGTTT
+301 APEPEDSDAHGTT

-330 IRPRQDS
+330 IHPRQGG
-337 YDKPD
+337 YDLLD
-342 LADAPEQTSLI
+342 QTDASKQTSLT
-353 ILVTGPL
+353 ILVTGSL
-360 GDRQPSVL
+360 GDRQPSAL
-368 ADGSAQ
+368 MDESAQ
-374 NASPVMLLAADLD
+374 SASPVMLLAADLD
-387 AHPSLQMQPGLVSAV
+387 AHPSLQAQPGLVNAV
-402 VGNRKDLPIL
+402 LGSIRDLPIL

>member
-1 MTAFASRTAPKAR
+1 MTAFARRLAPEMRTA
-14 PTSSTG
+14 SSAG
-20 SEQSLQSRAAGLWQ
+20 SRQDIRAQTADLWQ
-34 SITALG
+34 SVTALG
-40 RAMALATLLCVLAF
+40 RAMALAVLVCALAF
-54 APTGWRELLA
+54 VPTGWRELLA
-64 GALLGVGM
+64 GVLLGVGM

-104 LILVLTNPGSRSTCR
+104 LVLVLTNPGNRSTRR

-125 LGQGTVMAP
+125 LGQAAVMAP
-134 LPALTPGQ
+134 LPALAPGQ

-178 ILSGA
+178 ILAGA

-226 YVPGDDIKR
+226 YAPGDDMKR

-252 EPTLRTRI
+252 EPTLRTRTE
-260 KLILDGQAISY
+260 LILDGQAASY
-271 RSADEFELAVEI
+271 RNADEFELAVEI

-288 CRCLLDGRRLQAL
+288 CQCLLDGRRLQAL
-301 APEPDDPDAHGTTT
+301 APEPDDSDAHGTT

-330 IRPRQDS
+330 IHPRQDG
-337 YDKPD
+337 YDSLD
-342 LADAPEQTSLI
+342 RTDASERTSLT
-353 ILVTGPL
+353 ILVTGSM
-360 GDRQPSVL
+360 GDRQPSAL
-368 ADGSAQ
+368 MGESAQ
-374 NASPVMLLAADLD
+374 SASPVMLLAADLD
-387 AHPSLQMQPGLVSAV
+387 AHPSLQAQPGLVNAV
-402 VGNRKDLPIL
+402 LGSIRDLPIL

>member
-1 MTAFASRTAPKAR
+1 MTAFARQPAPETRPASSAESRQGIRAQTAD
-14 PTSSTG
+14 
-20 SEQSLQSRAAGLWQ
+20 LWQ
-34 SITALG
+34 SVTALG
-40 RAMALATLLCVLAF
+40 RAMALAALVCALAF
-54 APTGWRELLA
+54 VPTGWRELLA
-64 GALLGVGM
+64 GVLLGVGM

-104 LILVLTNPGSRSTCR
+104 LVLILTNPGNRSTRR
-119 GRIGLA
+119 GRIGLT
-125 LGQGTVMAP
+125 LGQAAVMAP
-134 LPALTPGQ
+134 LPALAPGQ

-178 ILSGA
+178 ILAGA

-226 YVPGDDIKR
+226 YAPGDDMKR

-252 EPTLRTRI
+252 EPTLRTRTE
-260 KLILDGQAISY
+260 LILDGQVASY
-271 RSADEFELAVEI
+271 RNADEFELAVEI

-288 CRCLLDGRRLQAL
+288 CQCLLDGRRLQAL
-301 APEPDDPDAHGTTT
+301 APEPDDSDAHGTT

-330 IRPRQDS
+330 IHPRQGGYDS
-337 YDKPD
+337 LDRT
-342 LADAPEQTSLI
+342 DASERTSLT
-353 ILVTGPL
+353 ILVTGSM
-360 GDRQPSVL
+360 GDRQPSAL
-368 ADGSAQ
+368 MGESAQ
-374 NASPVMLLAADLD
+374 SASPVMLLAADLD
-387 AHPSLQMQPGLVSAV
+387 AHPSLQAQPGLVNAV
-402 VGNRKDLPIL
+402 LGSIRDLPIL

>member
-1 MTAFASRTAPKAR
+1 MTAFARRPAPEEIPASSAGSRQGMRAQTAD
-14 PTSSTG
+14 
-20 SEQSLQSRAAGLWQ
+20 LWK
-34 SITALG
+34 SVTALG
-40 RAMALATLLCVLAF
+40 RAMALAALLCALAF
-54 APTGWRELLA
+54 VPTGWRELLA
-64 GALLGVGM
+64 GTLLGAGM

-104 LILVLTNPGSRSTCR
+104 LILVLTNPGSRSTRR

-125 LGQGTVMAP
+125 LGQGAVMAP
-134 LPALTPGQ
+134 LPALAPGQ

-169 PLGLIRRRR
+169 PLGIIRRRR
-178 ILSGA
+178 ILAGA

-226 YVPGDDIKR
+226 YAPGDDMKR

-252 EPTLRTRI
+252 EPTLRTRTE
-260 KLILDGQAISY
+260 LILDGQAASY
-271 RSADEFELAVEI
+271 RNADEFELAVAI

-288 CRCLLDGRRLQAL
+288 CRCLLDGHRLQAL
-301 APEPDDPDAHGTTT
+301 APEPDNSDTHGTI

-330 IRPRQDS
+330 IHPRQDG
-337 YDKPD
+337 YDLLD
-342 LADAPEQTSLI
+342 RTDASKQISLT
-353 ILVTGPL
+353 ILVTGSL
-360 GDRQPSVL
+360 SDCQPSAL
-368 ADGSAQ
+368 MGESAQ
-374 NASPVMLLAADLD
+374 SASPVMLLAADLD
-387 AHPSLQMQPGLVSAV
+387 AHPSLQAQPGLVNAV
-402 VGNRKDLPIL
+402 LGSIRDLPIL

>member
-1 MTAFASRTAPKAR
+1 MTAFARRPAPDAR
-14 PTSSTG
+14 PASSA
-20 SEQSLQSRAAGLWQ
+20 ESRQDIRAQTADLWQ
-34 SITALG
+34 SVTALG
-40 RAMALATLLCVLAF
+40 RAMALAVLVCALAF
-54 APTGWRELLA
+54 VPTGWRELLA
-64 GALLGVGM
+64 GVLLGVVM

-86 SAETSL
+86 SAEMSL

-104 LILVLTNPGSRSTCR
+104 LVLVLTNPGNRSTRR
-119 GRIGLA
+119 GRIGLT
-125 LGQGTVMAP
+125 LGQAAVMAP
-134 LPALTPGQ
+134 LPALAPGQ
-142 SHQIRL
+142 NHQIRL

-178 ILSGA
+178 ILAGA

-211 PGIVDDDLEFHALRP
+211 PGIVDDDLEFHSLRP
-226 YVPGDDIKR
+226 YAPGDDMKR

-252 EPTLRTRI
+252 EPTLRTRTE
-260 KLILDGQAISY
+260 LILDGQATSY
-271 RSADEFELAVEI
+271 RNADEFELAVEI

-288 CRCLLDGRRLQAL
+288 CRCLLDGRRLQAR
-301 APEPDDPDAHGTTT
+301 APEPDDSDAHGTT

-330 IRPRQDS
+330 IHPRQDG
-337 YDKPD
+337 YDLLD
-342 LADAPEQTSLI
+342 RIDASKQISLT
-353 ILVTGPL
+353 ILVTGSL
-360 GDRQPSVL
+360 GDHQSSAL
-368 ADGSAQ
+368 MGESAQ
-374 NASPVMLLAADLD
+374 SASPVMLLAADLD
-387 AHPSLQMQPGLVSAV
+387 AHPSLQTQPGLVNAV
-402 VGNRKDLPIL
+402 LGSIRDLPIL
-412 LENQP
+412 LENHL

>member
-1 MTAFASRTAPKAR
+1 MTAFSRRPAPEAR
-14 PTSSTG
+14 PATSAG
-20 SEQSLQSRAAGLWQ
+20 SRHSLRVLAADLWQ
-34 SITALG
+34 SVTALG
-40 RAMALATLLCVLAF
+40 RSMALAALLCALAF

-64 GALLGVGM
+64 GALLGVSM

-92 DQGHLEVGGQAE
+92 DQGRLEVGGQAE
-104 LILVLTNPGSRSTCR
+104 LVLVLTNPSSRSTRR
-119 GRIGLA
+119 GRVGLTI
-125 LGQGTVMAP
+125 GQGTALAP
-134 LPALTPGQ
+134 LPALAPGQ

-148 KLEARSRGVIDLG
+148 KLKARSRGVIDLG

-178 ILSGA
+178 ILTNA

-190 RTVALPPLEAGLER
+190 RTVALPPLQAGLER

-226 YVPGDDIKR
+226 YAPGDDIKR

-252 EPTLRTRI
+252 EPTVRTRTE
-260 KLILDGQAISY
+260 LILDGQADSY
-271 RSADEFELAVEI
+271 RNADEFELAVEI
-283 YASLG
+283 FASLG

-301 APEPDDPDAHGTTT
+301 APEPDDPHAWTT
-315 LPTEDPRSFLDACSA
+315 LPSQDPRSFLDACSA
-330 IRPRQDS
+330 ISPRQDS
-337 YDKPD
+337 YSKPD
-342 LADAPEQTSLI
+342 LGDASERTSLT
-353 ILVTGPL
+353 ILVTGSL
-360 GDRQPSVL
+360 GERQTSALIDR
-368 ADGSAQ
+368 SAQ
-374 NASPVMLLAADLD
+374 DTFPVMLLAADLD
-387 AHPSLQMQPGLVSAV
+387 AHPSLQTQPGLVSAV
-402 VGNRKDLPIL
+402 LGSLRDLPIF
-412 LENQP
+412 LENQS

>member
-1 MTAFASRTAPKAR
+1 MTAFARRLAPEIRPASSAKSRQGIRAQTAD
-14 PTSSTG
+14 
-20 SEQSLQSRAAGLWQ
+20 LWR
-34 SITALG
+34 SVTALG
-40 RAMALATLLCVLAF
+40 RAMALAALVCALAF
-54 APTGWRELLA
+54 VPTGWRELLA
-64 GALLGVGM
+64 GVLLGVGM

-104 LILVLTNPGSRSTCR
+104 LVLVLTNPGNRSTRR

-125 LGQGTVMAP
+125 LGQAAVMAP
-134 LPALTPGQ
+134 LPALAPGQ

-148 KLEARSRGVIDLG
+148 KPEARSRGVIDLG

-178 ILSGA
+178 ILAGT

-226 YVPGDDIKR
+226 YAPGDDMKR

-252 EPTLRTRI
+252 EPTLRTRTE
-260 KLILDGQAISY
+260 LILDGQAASY
-271 RSADEFELAVEI
+271 RNADEFELAVEI

-288 CRCLLDGRRLQAL
+288 CQCLLDGRRLQAL
-301 APEPDDPDAHGTTT
+301 APEPDDSDAHGTT

-330 IRPRQDS
+330 IHPRQDG
-337 YDKPD
+337 YDSLD
-342 LADAPEQTSLI
+342 RTDASERTSLT
-353 ILVTGPL
+353 ILVTGSM
-360 GDRQPSVL
+360 GDRQPSAL
-368 ADGSAQ
+368 MGESAQ
-374 NASPVMLLAADLD
+374 SASPVMLLAADLD
-387 AHPSLQMQPGLVSAV
+387 AHPSLQAQPGLVNAV
-402 VGNRKDLPIL
+402 LGSIRDLPIL

>member
-1 MTAFASRTAPKAR
+1 MTAFARRPAPEAR
-14 PTSSTG
+14 PASSAG
-20 SEQSLQSRAAGLWQ
+20 SRQDIRAQTADLWQ
-34 SITALG
+34 SVTALG
-40 RAMALATLLCVLAF
+40 RAMALAALVCALAF
-54 APTGWRELLA
+54 VPTGWRELLA
-64 GALLGVGM
+64 GVLLGVGM

-92 DQGHLEVGGQAE
+92 NQGHLEVGGQAE
-104 LILVLTNPGSRSTCR
+104 LVLVLTNPGNRSTRR

-125 LGQGTVMAP
+125 LGQAAVMAP
-134 LPALTPGQ
+134 LPALAPGQ

-178 ILSGA
+178 ILAGA

-226 YVPGDDIKR
+226 YAPGDDMKR

-252 EPTLRTRI
+252 EPTLRTRTE
-260 KLILDGQAISY
+260 LILDGQAASY
-271 RSADEFELAVEI
+271 RNADEFELAVEI

-288 CRCLLDGRRLQAL
+288 CQCLLDGRRLQAL
-301 APEPDDPDAHGTTT
+301 APEPEDSDAHGTT

-330 IRPRQDS
+330 IHPHQGGYDS
-337 YDKPD
+337 LDRTD
-342 LADAPEQTSLI
+342 VSEQTSLT
-353 ILVTGPL
+353 ILVTGSL
-360 GDRQPSVL
+360 GDRQPSAL
-368 ADGSAQ
+368 MDESAQ
-374 NASPVMLLAADLD
+374 SASPVMLLAADLD
-387 AHPSLQMQPGLVSAV
+387 AHPSLQAQPGLVNAV
-402 VGNRKDLPIL
+402 LGSIRDLPIL

>member
-1 MTAFASRTAPKAR
+1 MTAFARRPAPEMRPASSAESRQGIRAQTAD
-14 PTSSTG
+14 
-20 SEQSLQSRAAGLWQ
+20 LWQ
-34 SITALG
+34 SVTALG
-40 RAMALATLLCVLAF
+40 RAMALAALVCALAF
-54 APTGWRELLA
+54 VPTGWRELLA
-64 GALLGVGM
+64 GVLLGVGM

-92 DQGHLEVGGQAE
+92 NQGHLEVGGQAE
-104 LILVLTNPGSRSTCR
+104 LVLVLTNPGNRSTRR

-125 LGQGTVMAP
+125 LGQAAVMAP
-134 LPALTPGQ
+134 LPALAPGQ
-142 SHQIRL
+142 NHQIRL

-169 PLGLIRRRR
+169 PFGLIRRRR
-178 ILSGA
+178 ILAGA

-226 YVPGDDIKR
+226 YAPGDDMKR

-252 EPTLRTRI
+252 EPTLRTRTE
-260 KLILDGQAISY
+260 LILDGQAASY
-271 RSADEFELAVEI
+271 RNADEFELAVELF
-283 YASLG
+283 ASLG
-288 CRCLLDGRRLQAL
+288 CQCLLDGRRLQAL
-301 APEPDDPDAHGTTT
+301 APEPDDSDAHGTT

-330 IRPRQDS
+330 IHPRQDG
-337 YDKPD
+337 YDLLD
-342 LADAPEQTSLI
+342 RIDASKQISLT
-353 ILVTGPL
+353 ILVTGSL
-360 GDRQPSVL
+360 GDHQSSTL
-368 ADGSAQ
+368 MGESAQ
-374 NASPVMLLAADLD
+374 SASPVMLLAADLD
-387 AHPSLQMQPGLVSAV
+387 AHPSLQTQPGLVNAV
-402 VGNRKDLPIL
+402 LGSIRDLPIL
-412 LENQP
+412 LKNQP

>member
-1 MTAFASRTAPKAR
+1 MTAFARRPAPDAR
-14 PTSSTG
+14 PASSA
-20 SEQSLQSRAAGLWQ
+20 ESRQDIRAQTADLWQ
-34 SITALG
+34 SVTALG
-40 RAMALATLLCVLAF
+40 WAMALAALVCALAF
-54 APTGWRELLA
+54 VPTGWRELLA
-64 GALLGVGM
+64 GVLLGVGM

-104 LILVLTNPGSRSTCR
+104 LVLVLTNPGNRSTRR

-125 LGQGTVMAP
+125 LGQAAVMAP
-134 LPALTPGQ
+134 LPALAPGQ

-178 ILSGA
+178 ILAGA

-226 YVPGDDIKR
+226 YAPGDDMKR

-252 EPTLRTRI
+252 EPTLRTRTE
-260 KLILDGQAISY
+260 LILDGQAASY
-271 RSADEFELAVEI
+271 RNADEFELAVEI

-288 CRCLLDGRRLQAL
+288 CQCLLDGRRLQAL
-301 APEPDDPDAHGTTT
+301 APEPDDSDAHGTT

-330 IRPRQDS
+330 IHPRQVGYDS
-337 YDKPD
+337 LDRT
-342 LADAPEQTSLI
+342 DASERTSLT
-353 ILVTGPL
+353 ILVTGSM
-360 GDRQPSVL
+360 GDRQPSAL
-368 ADGSAQ
+368 MGESAQ
-374 NASPVMLLAADLD
+374 SASPVMLLAADLD
-387 AHPSLQMQPGLVSAV
+387 AHPSLQTQPGLVNAV
-402 VGNRKDLPIL
+402 LGSIRDLPIL

>member
-1 MTAFASRTAPKAR
+1 
-14 PTSSTG
+14 
-20 SEQSLQSRAAGLWQ
+20 
-34 SITALG
+34 
-40 RAMALATLLCVLAF
+40 
-54 APTGWRELLA
+54 
-64 GALLGVGM
+64 
-72 LLLGL
+72 
-77 LMSLGNLSC
+77 
-86 SAETSL
+86 
-92 DQGHLEVGGQAE
+92 
-104 LILVLTNPGSRSTCR
+104 
-119 GRIGLA
+119 
-125 LGQGTVMAP
+125 MAP
-134 LPALTPGQ
+134 LPALAPGQ

-178 ILSGA
+178 ILTGA

-226 YVPGDDIKR
+226 YAPGDDMKR

-252 EPTLRTRI
+252 EPTLRTRTE
-260 KLILDGQAISY
+260 LILDGQAASY
-271 RSADEFELAVEI
+271 RNADEFELAVELF
-283 YASLG
+283 ASLG

-301 APEPDDPDAHGTTT
+301 APEPEDLDAHGTT

-330 IRPRQDS
+330 IRPSQDS

-342 LADAPEQTSLI
+342 LADAPERTSLT
-353 ILVTGPL
+353 ILVTGSL
-360 GDRQPSVL
+360 GDDQASAL
-368 ADGSAQ
+368 AGESAQ
-374 NASPVMLLAADLD
+374 SSSPVMLLAADLD
-387 AHPSLQMQPGLVSAV
+387 ANPSLQTQPGLVSAV
-402 VGNRKDLPIL
+402 LDSLQDLPPL